1 MKPRIGIT
9 TTPRVHEDRLLEALD
24 RANVTAIVV
33 AGGMPLVLPVLDP
46 AEAEAAVACLD
57 GLLLSGGGDIDPG
70 WYGGFLSAEVQGV
83 DAQRDAW
90 ELALVRAAL
99 AHGVPVLGIC
109 RGSQVIN
116 VAAGGTLVQHL
127 PDVTELPHCLREDGQ
142 CAMPVHSV
150 RVLEDS
156 LLREATG
163 LDLLGVNSL
172 HHQAVGTVGAGLRVV
187 GWADDAT
194 VEAIEGL
201 GGTRIMG
208 VQWHPELLPAE
219 PGNAALF
226 DWLVEE
232 ARVPQSEPQSVPSV
246 PVPSASGV
254 ASLVPVMASAAA

>member
-57 GLLLSGGGDIDPG
+57 GLLLSGGGDVDPA
-70 WYGGFLSAEVQGV
+70 WYDGFLSHEVKGV
-83 DAQRDAW
+83 DAGRDAW

-99 AHGVPVLGIC
+99 AGGVPVLGIC
-109 RGSQVIN
+109 RGSQVLN

-127 PDVTELPHCLREDGQ
+127 PDVSDLEHCLREPPES
-142 CAMPVHSV
+142 AMPVHSV
-150 RVLEDS
+150 RVLDGS

-172 HHQAVGTVGAGLRVV
+172 HHQAVDVVGGTLRAV
-187 GWADDAT
+187 GWADDGTIEA
-194 VEAIEGL
+194 VEGVDGYRVL
-201 GGTRIMG
+201 G

-219 PGNAALF
+219 PGHAALF
-226 DWLVEE
+226 EWLVEE
-232 ARVPQSEPQSVPSV
+232 ARLPQAEPVV
-246 PVPSASGV
+246 PVP
-254 ASLVPVMASAAA
+254 VPVTVAAVTAVVPALASAAA